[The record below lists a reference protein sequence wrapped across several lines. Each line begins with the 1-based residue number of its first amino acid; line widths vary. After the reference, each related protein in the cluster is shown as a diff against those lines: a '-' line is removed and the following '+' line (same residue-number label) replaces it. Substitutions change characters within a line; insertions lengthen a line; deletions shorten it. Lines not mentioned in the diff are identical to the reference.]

1 MPIKAKDKKKNRYLK
16 NVDNIEDK
24 KLLKKKRTEEI
35 EARLKN
41 QKEMFE
47 QLKQIADKIYF

>member
-24 KLLKKKRTEEI
+24 KLLKKKRAEEI
-35 EARLKN
+35 EARLKKTKRDVWTIKAN
-41 QKEMFE
+41 NW
-47 QLKQIADKIYF
+47 